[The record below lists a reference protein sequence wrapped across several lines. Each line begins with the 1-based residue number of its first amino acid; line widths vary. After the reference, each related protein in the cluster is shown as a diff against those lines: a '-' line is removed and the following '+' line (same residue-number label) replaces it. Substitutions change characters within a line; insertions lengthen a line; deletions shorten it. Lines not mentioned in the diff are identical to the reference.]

1 MHACGHDAHIAILL
15 GVAKLL
21 SQLKHCFKGTAIFV
35 FQPAEEGG
43 AGAKILIDKGLI
55 DEYGIGMIFGHH
67 VYPDLSKGT
76 FGIRPGILTSNSD
89 EISIKIMNKGDYV
102 KKYEN
107 TFDSTIV
114 SSHLILALQELISR
128 EVSPN
133 DPAVLSI
140 GCIQAE
146 NNSTDISNKVILNG
160 TIRTLSSET
169 QNYVEYRVN
178 EIVKGI
184 TKSFQINSKLNYLR
198 NYPSLVNH
206 PLLTSNVTK
215 FANEFWG
222 EDRVVKL
229 KNPLMISE
237 DFSFYAQKIPAF
249 FGLLGIGGNYGL
261 HSPHFI
267 LNESI
272 LAPSIAWSTYLII
285 KSGEIKI

>member
-15 GVAKLL
+15 GAAKLL
-21 SQLKHCFKGTAIFV
+21 SQLKHYFKGTVIFV

-55 DEYGIGMIFGHH
+55 DEYGIEMIFGHH
-67 VYPDLSKGT
+67 VYPDLPKGT
-76 FGIRPGILTSNSD
+76 FGIRSGILTSNSD
-89 EISIKIMNKGDYV
+89 EISIKIMNKGNHIKNY
-102 KKYEN
+102 KN
-107 TFDSTIV
+107 TFDSTII

-133 DPAVLSI
+133 DSAVLTI
-140 GCIQAE
+140 GSIQAE
-146 NNSTDISNKVILNG
+146 NNFTDISNKVILNG
-160 TIRTLSSET
+160 TVRTLSSET

-178 EIVKGI
+178 EIVKDI
-184 TKSFQINSKLNYLR
+184 TKSFQINCKLNYLR

-206 PLLTSNVTK
+206 PLLTSNVAK

-249 FGLLGIGGNYGL
+249 YGLLGIGGKYRL

-272 LAPSIAWSTYLII
+272 LAPSIAWSTYLIV
-285 KSGEIKI
+285 KTGEIKI